1 MTATERPA
9 ERWLVVMERA
19 YRGAVESQYADGLN
33 FIQDLHRQSGACDL
47 ALRGAAVGYAV
58 ETGFEP
64 SVRIGDRTLDTLPDP
79 RAALTRMLADGMTIL
94 AERDGLDALGATARA
109 RLLPGV
115 RVVTPGELAA
125 SWPSYTQVWF
135 M

>member
-1 MTATERPA
+1 MTAPTPD

-33 FIQDLHRQSGACDL
+33 FVQDLHRQSGACDL
-47 ALRGAAVGYAV
+47 ALRGTAVGYAV
-58 ETGFEP
+58 RTGFEP
-64 SVRIGDRTLDTLPDP
+64 SVRIGSRTLDTLPDP
-79 RAALTRMLADGMTIL
+79 RAALTRMLADGMTVL
-94 AERDGLDALGATARA
+94 VEEDGLASLGRTARE

-115 RVVTPGELAA
+115 RVVGGGELAA